1 MFDAFTRLPEFSTGW
16 QAEGMPSATT
26 SSSPTP
32 RGPLDGNRTVH
43 QPRFGFGL
51 TQADVDELR
60 ELIHRECGESLSP
73 EDAWK
78 RAAELLALFRMLL
91 GPLPEDSG
99 AAGFP
104 QAPVLTESKTRGIT
118 E

>member
-1 MFDAFTRLPEFSTGW
+1 
-16 QAEGMPSATT
+16 MPSATT
-26 SSSPTP
+26 SISQTP
-32 RGPLDGNRTVH
+32 RGPLDANQTVH

-60 ELIHRECGESLSP
+60 ELIHRECGESLGP

-78 RAAELLALFRMLL
+78 RATELLALFRMLL
-91 GPLPEDSG
+91 GPLPEDSS

-104 QAPVLTESKTRGIT
+104 QAQALTESQGQVIT
-118 E
+118 G